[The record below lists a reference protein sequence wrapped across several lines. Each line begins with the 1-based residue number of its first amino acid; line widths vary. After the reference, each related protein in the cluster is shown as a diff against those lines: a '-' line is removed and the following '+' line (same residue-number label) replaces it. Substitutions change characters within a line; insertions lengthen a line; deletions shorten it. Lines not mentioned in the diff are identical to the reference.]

1 MTDMQEE
8 REKMVEARKTND
20 NNLFQ
25 FSSDEENSD
34 DSEEQAYLQMLRD
47 RGKEAPAVVDN
58 QGLSDGEPIDEE
70 SKE

>member
-1 MTDMQEE
+1 MQEE
-8 REKMVEARKTND
+8 RDKMVEARAQKTND

-47 RGKEAPAVVDN
+47 KGKDPPVEKQPSSSEGSVDV
-58 QGLSDGEPIDEE
+58 EE
-70 SKE
+70 SKV

>member
-47 RGKEAPAVVDN
+47 KGKEAPAVVDEK
-58 QGLSDGEPIDEE
+58 G
-70 SKE
+70 